1 MRRVV
6 RKRENAKSAGMG
18 VASPPDWATLWSA
31 TGPLFSFAMG
41 KRRQQRVKT
50 VLPVRIFGIDRQGK
64 QFAELVHTLE
74 ISYSGVR
81 LGGVTAALVPGSVVS
96 VQCRLKKCQF
106 TVAWAGDDNSTFK
119 KQAGLHSLEP
129 QRDLFGASLKDEM
142 IVDDYAPPDGRVEES
157 PASLRPVAAKSPPA
171 SKTAAMAK
179 RLAAVTAELDE
190 MDRLM
195 QAGAVDPRVLNDFRD
210 AVSRVRTTAWAL
222 QQWMDL
228 EAGQKNPAAVLS
240 YLNAE
245 RIAVATRLCDSL
257 HQQVQRADISHQ
269 QEQLQGL
276 LGAVERLFTRLAA
289 MDLKVLSA
297 APDEAQDTKAAGKD

>member
-1 MRRVV
+1 MCVAGRR
-6 RKRENAKSAGMG
+6 
-18 VASPPDWATLWSA
+18 
-31 TGPLFSFAMG
+31 TGLHCWPHPAPFFSSVMG

-50 VLPVRIFGIDRQGK
+50 VIPVRIFGIDRQGK

-74 ISYSGVR
+74 ISFSGVR

-106 TVAWAGDDNSTFK
+106 TVAWTGDDNSTYK

-142 IVDDYAPPDGRVEES
+142 IVDDYAPSEGRVEET
-157 PASLRPVAAKSPPA
+157 PAALRPAAAKSPPA
-171 SKTAAMAK
+171 SKTASMAK

-195 QAGAVDPRVLNDFRD
+195 QAGAVDPQVLNDFRD

-228 EAGQKNPAAVLS
+228 EAGQKNPTAVLS

-257 HQQVQRADISHQ
+257 HQQVQRVDLSQ
-269 QEQLQGL
+269 QGEQLQGL

-289 MDLKVLSA
+289 MDLNVL
-297 APDEAQDTKAAGKD
+297 APEAEDAPAKKAAEPA